1 MNKLPAILLLEGDVV
16 LEVLISPEDM
26 ARMND
31 ARATFKELYSILM
44 GHVIPALGGFNNPV
58 ATEIEC
64 RLESIMFDSR
74 NFLWPHRYAGA
85 AHAAVSVGGAQ

>member
-1 MNKLPAILLLEGDVV
+1 MNNLPAILLLEGDVV
-16 LEVLISPEDM
+16 REVLISPEDM

-44 GHVIPALGGFNNPV
+44 GHVIPELGGFNNPV
-58 ATEIEC
+58 ATEIER

-74 NFLWPHRYAGA
+74 NFLWPHRYTGA
-85 AHAAVSVGGAQ
+85 AHAAVNVGGVQ

>member
-1 MNKLPAILLLEGDVV
+1 MNNLPAILLHEGEIVR
-16 LEVLISPEDM
+16 EVLISPEEM

-44 GHVIPALGGFNNPV
+44 FHVIPELGGFNNPI
-58 ATEIEC
+58 AIEIEA
-64 RLESIMFDSR
+64 RLESITFDSG

-85 AHAAVSVGGAQ
+85 LHAAASVGGIA